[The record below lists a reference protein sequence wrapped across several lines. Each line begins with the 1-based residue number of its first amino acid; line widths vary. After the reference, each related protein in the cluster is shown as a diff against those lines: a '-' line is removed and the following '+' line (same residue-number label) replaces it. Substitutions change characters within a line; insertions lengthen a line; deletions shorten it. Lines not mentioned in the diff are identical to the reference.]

1 MCVFTFQV
9 LLESDLIKSSSEE
22 RSLLKNLGSWLGK
35 RTIGSNQVLRGRE
48 IDPKSLNIELLEPCQ
63 SSQAYQPPNPL
74 TMGILGLLA
83 EIYAMPNLKLNLKFD
98 IEVLFKNLGVDLKDV
113 TPTSLLKDRAR
124 QVEGNPDSN
133 KDVEVSQQQMVG
145 EVKSGTISTLNEV
158 ELLLEVASA
167 SHAGGGS
174 HILTQYA
181 APLQLSSRTLTED
194 EKLAVLGL
202 SDHLPS
208 ARGLLQRQS
217 SYSVSQLPTPASNI
231 EQQVIVNPKLL
242 ALGQYLHFQ
251 SVVPIAMD
259 RAVKE
264 IVSGIVQRS
273 ASIATQTTKELDYAK
288 ELDETRIRNEAEAA
302 HLMVASLANMQGTPT
317 LLNLKSA
324 QEFTS
329 GFKYCKRTS

>member
-1 MCVFTFQV
+1 
-9 LLESDLIKSSSEE
+9 
-22 RSLLKNLGSWLGK
+22 
-35 RTIGSNQVLRGRE
+35 
-48 IDPKSLNIELLEPCQ
+48 
-63 SSQAYQPPNPL
+63 
-74 TMGILGLLA
+74 MGILGLLA

-98 IEVLFKNLGVDLKDV
+98 IEVSLSTFVGQGQLKEILI
-113 TPTSLLKDRAR
+113 P
-124 QVEGNPDSN
+124 N

-158 ELLLEVASA
+158 ELLLEGCQRISCWWRFTYID
-167 SHAGGGS
+167 S
-174 HILTQYA
+174 
-181 APLQLSSRTLTED
+181 
-194 EKLAVLGL
+194 
-202 SDHLPS
+202 
-208 ARGLLQRQS
+208 GLLQRQS

-242 ALGQYLHFQ
+242 CAWPVPTF
-251 SVVPIAMD
+251 SECVVPIAMD